1 MLQNAYLLAKI
12 GFDTAENG
20 PHRFQKSAE
29 WDTAIISAVA
39 FFLSGAGKFTS
50 WQLKVRGRSPP
61 HLGDGLDLLAEI
73 AAALREPCTTAAAY
87 CESIC
92 IQ

>member
-29 WDTAIISAVA
+29 WDTAAGPRDAPADADVVSRRSEPVRHQSVRLSYARRVA
-39 FFLSGAGKFTS
+39 L
-50 WQLKVRGRSPP
+50 P
-61 HLGDGLDLLAEI
+61 
-73 AAALREPCTTAAAY
+73 
-87 CESIC
+87 
-92 IQ
+92 

>member
-29 WDTAIISAVA
+29 WDTGETLPALDMQRGVSSEARGSHGGVP
-39 FFLSGAGKFTS
+39 LSSDGAGEC
-50 WQLKVRGRSPP
+50 
-61 HLGDGLDLLAEI
+61 LAFR
-73 AAALREPCTTAAAY
+73 L
-87 CESIC
+87 
-92 IQ
+92 Q